1 MHVLMPRGRFF
12 LPVWFS
18 VLVTALLV
26 GGGCDNTIEPFA
38 EKGSY
43 SVHGF
48 LSLSRSQQ
56 FVRVKPLEIPIA
68 KIDSNSID
76 ATVTLENVTEGTSEV
91 LQDSLIAFEDAQS
104 TILTHNFWTNTPIQ
118 PNTKYQLSVE
128 GPRGGSVQAT
138 TVTPTDTDADVTPQ
152 FGGCRDE
159 FTTEFNEVTDLRN
172 VRAWVEIKLEE
183 HVQKEPWVS
192 LRRRNKFRTEED
204 NVAISFRPSSLIWYL
219 NEIEAVNAVKPE
231 LPDSLNPFCWRS
243 SICAMLDSNEIRV
256 RYLYLGPEWY
266 GNVPEDSLT
275 FDPLDAYD
283 VQNGLGFFGS
293 VRRDHVSTTVDTS
306 SFIWTGGRDCGEPPS
321 DSRSL

>member
-1 MHVLMPRGRFF
+1 MSRSRFF
-12 LPVWFS
+12 HPICLS

-68 KIDSNSID
+68 KIDSNPIN
-76 ATVTLENVTEGTSEV
+76 ATVTLQNVTKGTSEI
-91 LQDSLIAFEDAQS
+91 LQDSLIAYKDAES
-104 TILTHNFWTNTPIQ
+104 TILTHNFWTETPVH
-118 PNTKYQLSVE
+118 PNTKYRVSVE
-128 GPRGGSVQAT
+128 GSRGETVQAT
-138 TVTPTDTDADVTPQ
+138 TVTPTDTNADVTPQ
-152 FGGCRDE
+152 LAGCRDE
-159 FTTEFNEVTDLRN
+159 ITVEFKEVTDLRN

-192 LRRRNKFRTEED
+192 LRRRNKFRTED
-204 NVAISFRPSSLIWYL
+204 GNVAITFRPGSLIWYL
-219 NEIEAVNAVKPE
+219 NEIEAVNAVIPE
-231 LPDSLNPFCWRS
+231 LPDSLNPFCWRGS
-243 SICAMLDSNEIRV
+243 VCAMLDSDTVRV

-275 FDPLDAYD
+275 YDPLDAYD
-283 VQNGLGFFGS
+283 VENGLGFFGS
-293 VRRDHVSTTVDTS
+293 VRRDRESSRVDTS
-306 SFIWTGGRDCGEPPS
+306 SFIWTGGRDCGEPPGS
-321 DSRSL
+321 F